1 MPRLINARLLYDGQ
15 TSQVT
20 YDYPL
25 IQINCENLGA
35 YAPRPAVIKR
45 RLAPGFGVQE
55 SIVLTFDLCDPEI
68 DDNSLFGYAVTQ
80 VNGDGTGRVVVVD
93 ATSAAAIVS
102 ACNACCD
109 DNEETV
115 TGIYTSGIP
124 AIADPSLT
132 TYTLVRMDNGQPYD
146 FQQAT
151 LDYLGQY
158 FPGTFRQSAAWQSS
172 GVSTYT
178 FQSFTVPVAIGSD
191 VIT

>member
-1 MPRLINARLLYDGQ
+1 MPRLINAHLIFDGL
-15 TSQVT
+15 TSQVA

-35 YAPRPAVIKR
+35 YAPRPVVVKR
-45 RLAPGFGVQE
+45 RVAPGFGVQDNNT
-55 SIVLTFDLCDPEI
+55 LTFDLCDPEI
-68 DDNSLFGYAVTQ
+68 DENSLFGYAVTQ
-80 VNGDGTGRVVVVD
+80 VNGDGTGRLVVVD
-93 ATSAAAIVS
+93 ATSAEAIVT

-109 DNEETV
+109 DAAETV

-124 AIADPSLT
+124 VMEDLSLT
-132 TYTLVRMDNGQPYD
+132 TYTLTRMDDGQPYD
-146 FQQAT
+146 IQQAT

-158 FPGTFRQSAAWQSS
+158 FPGTFRHTGWQVS

-178 FQSFTVPVAIGSD
+178 FQSFTVPVEIGSD

>member
-1 MPRLINARLLYDGQ
+1 MPRLINARLIYDGL
-15 TSQVT
+15 TSQVA

-35 YAPRPAVIKR
+35 YAPRPAVVKR
-45 RLAPGFGVQE
+45 RVAPGFGVQE
-55 SIVLTFDLCDPEI
+55 SVVLTFDLCDPEI

-80 VNGDGTGRVVVVD
+80 VNGDGTGRVVVID
-93 ATSAAAIVS
+93 ATSAAEIVS

-109 DNEETV
+109 DTDDTV
-115 TGIYTSGIP
+115 AGIYTSGIP
-124 AIADPSLT
+124 AFEDLT
-132 TYTLVRMDNGQPYD
+132 ATSYTLTRMDDGQPYD
-146 FQQAT
+146 VQQAN

-158 FPGTFRQSAAWQSS
+158 FPGTFRHTGWQVS

-178 FQSFTVPVAIGSD
+178 FESYTVPVAIGSD